1 MALLRVFLVLWLA
14 MSVPTTAL
22 AGMLQQGHCRMED
35 AAAVKAAEAD
45 HSMHAGH
52 SMDAGHG
59 THQATG
65 AATSM
70 DKTDAGCK
78 CGCNCSAD
86 HCTSGVSGFVST
98 PESSTAF
105 GSADSHA
112 LPVSVQ
118 GAAAAHHLDLLRP
131 PARL

>member
-1 MALLRVFLVLWLA
+1 MALLRVLLVLWLA
-14 MSVPTTAL
+14 LCVPTTAL
-22 AGMLQQGHCRMED
+22 AGLLQQGHCSMED
-35 AAAVKAAEAD
+35 AAAVKAAEVD
-45 HSMHAGH
+45 HSLHAGH

-59 THQATG
+59 TPQASDT
-65 AATSM
+65 ALSV
-70 DKTDAGCK
+70 DKAEAGCK

-98 PESSTAF
+98 SERSTDL